1 MRLCRTNCAFLSN
14 DGLCV
19 EMMVSGRGRVALG
32 CDEPGNSIFIREGL
46 GKTSRAKTLATF
58 GSRGGGRGTRP
69 HPPGGGGPPPPPP
82 QPRRGRG
89 GGAGGPPAPR
99 TPPPWRRAPHGSRQ
113 QSVTEEPALQRE
125 AAQGRSRRPEPAG
138 AREPDALLHAVLP
151 EGSSRLQ
158 PGRHAGLWL

>member
-58 GSRGGGRGTRP
+58 GSRVGARATRK
-69 HPPGGGGPPPPPP
+69 
-82 QPRRGRG
+82 
-89 GGAGGPPAPR
+89 
-99 TPPPWRRAPHGSRQ
+99 Q
-113 QSVTEEPALQRE
+113 QKD
-125 AAQGRSRRPEPAG
+125 AG
-138 AREPDALLHAVLP
+138 APPRPATKSERKSTTTKTVAMTFFF
-151 EGSSRLQ
+151 
-158 PGRHAGLWL
+158 

>member
-58 GSRGGGRGTRP
+58 GSRVAPGSTLIHDMEGAHMTLVNKLSLKSQHYNAKLLKGVPDGQNPLGPVNRMRYFMQCFLRAHPGSNRGTVKILS
-69 HPPGGGGPPPPPP
+69 
-82 QPRRGRG
+82 QIDRG
-89 GGAGGPPAPR
+89 GLG
-99 TPPPWRRAPHGSRQ
+99 
-113 QSVTEEPALQRE
+113 PAL
-125 AAQGRSRRPEPAG
+125 
-138 AREPDALLHAVLP
+138 L
-151 EGSSRLQ
+151 
-158 PGRHAGLWL
+158 

>member
-58 GSRGGGRGTRP
+58 GSRVAPGSTHIPDMEPGATR
-69 HPPGGGGPPPPPP
+69 
-82 QPRRGRG
+82 
-89 GGAGGPPAPR
+89 
-99 TPPPWRRAPHGSRQ
+99 
-113 QSVTEEPALQRE
+113 
-125 AAQGRSRRPEPAG
+125 
-138 AREPDALLHAVLP
+138 LP
-151 EGSSRLQ
+151 STKS
-158 PGRHAGLWL
+158 H

>member
-58 GSRGGGRGTRP
+58 GSRGGPGSALIHDMEPGATR
-69 HPPGGGGPPPPPP
+69 
-82 QPRRGRG
+82 
-89 GGAGGPPAPR
+89 
-99 TPPPWRRAPHGSRQ
+99 
-113 QSVTEEPALQRE
+113 
-125 AAQGRSRRPEPAG
+125 
-138 AREPDALLHAVLP
+138 LP
-151 EGSSRLQ
+151 STIC
-158 PGRHAGLWL
+158 H

>member
-58 GSRGGGRGTRP
+58 GSRVAPGSALIHDMEGAHMTLVNKLSLKSQHYNAKLLKGVPDGQNPLGPVNRMRYFMQCFLRAHPGSNRDDMRGC
-69 HPPGGGGPPPPPP
+69 GYESA
-82 QPRRGRG
+82 RGQ
-89 GGAGGPPAPR
+89 A
-99 TPPPWRRAPHGSRQ
+99 
-113 QSVTEEPALQRE
+113 
-125 AAQGRSRRPEPAG
+125 
-138 AREPDALLHAVLP
+138 
-151 EGSSRLQ
+151 
-158 PGRHAGLWL
+158 

>member
-19 EMMVSGRGRVALG
+19 EMMVSGRARVALG

-58 GSRGGGRGTRP
+58 GSR
-69 HPPGGGGPPPPPP
+69 
-82 QPRRGRG
+82 
-89 GGAGGPPAPR
+89 
-99 TPPPWRRAPHGSRQ
+99 
-113 QSVTEEPALQRE
+113 
-125 AAQGRSRRPEPAG
+125 
-138 AREPDALLHAVLP
+138 EPDALLHAVLP
-151 EGSSRLQ
+151 EVSSRLQ

>member
-58 GSRGGGRGTRP
+58 GSRVAPGSTLIHDMEGAHMTLVNNLSLKSQHYNAKLLKGVPDGQNPLGPVNRMRYFMQCFLRAHPGSNRDDMRGC
-69 HPPGGGGPPPPPP
+69 GYESA
-82 QPRRGRG
+82 RGQ
-89 GGAGGPPAPR
+89 A
-99 TPPPWRRAPHGSRQ
+99 
-113 QSVTEEPALQRE
+113 
-125 AAQGRSRRPEPAG
+125 
-138 AREPDALLHAVLP
+138 
-151 EGSSRLQ
+151 
-158 PGRHAGLWL
+158 

>member
-58 GSRGGGRGTRP
+58 GSVWRRLHA
-69 HPPGGGGPPPPPP
+69 HP
-82 QPRRGRG
+82 RH
-89 GGAGGPPAPR
+89 GAGRHTAPVNNLSLKSQHYNAKLLKGVPDGQNPLGPVNR
-99 TPPPWRRAPHGSRQ
+99 MRYFMQCFLRAHPGSNRDDMRGCGYE
-113 QSVTEEPALQRE
+113 S
-125 AAQGRSRRPEPAG
+125 
-138 AREPDALLHAVLP
+138 ARGQA
-151 EGSSRLQ
+151 
-158 PGRHAGLWL
+158 

>member
-58 GSRGGGRGTRP
+58 GSRGAPRSTQNPAKKPGAPRRP
-69 HPPGGGGPPPPPP
+69 SNISPRRATPPPPPHP
-82 QPRRGRG
+82 PR
-89 GGAGGPPAPR
+89 P
-99 TPPPWRRAPHGSRQ
+99 PHGSRQ

>member
-58 GSRGGGRGTRP
+58 GSRVAPGSTLQ
-69 HPPGGGGPPPPPP
+69 PPKGDGAPPPPP
-82 QPRRGRG
+82 QKKEQKKTPTNPRR
-89 GGAGGPPAPR
+89 
-99 TPPPWRRAPHGSRQ
+99 
-113 QSVTEEPALQRE
+113 
-125 AAQGRSRRPEPAG
+125 
-138 AREPDALLHAVLP
+138 
-151 EGSSRLQ
+151 EG
-158 PGRHAGLWL
+158 

>member
-58 GSRGGGRGTRP
+58 GSRVAPGSALIHDMEPGVTR
-69 HPPGGGGPPPPPP
+69 
-82 QPRRGRG
+82 
-89 GGAGGPPAPR
+89 
-99 TPPPWRRAPHGSRQ
+99 
-113 QSVTEEPALQRE
+113 
-125 AAQGRSRRPEPAG
+125 
-138 AREPDALLHAVLP
+138 LP
-151 EGSSRLQ
+151 STIC
-158 PGRHAGLWL
+158 H

>member
-58 GSRGGGRGTRP
+58 GSRVAPGDTLIHTAPVNNLSLKSQHYNAKLLKGVPDGQNPLGPVNRMRYFMQCFLRAHPGSNRDDMRGC
-69 HPPGGGGPPPPPP
+69 GYESA
-82 QPRRGRG
+82 RGQ
-89 GGAGGPPAPR
+89 A
-99 TPPPWRRAPHGSRQ
+99 
-113 QSVTEEPALQRE
+113 
-125 AAQGRSRRPEPAG
+125 
-138 AREPDALLHAVLP
+138 
-151 EGSSRLQ
+151 
-158 PGRHAGLWL
+158 

>member
-58 GSRGGGRGTRP
+58 GSRGGG
-69 HPPGGGGPPPPPP
+69 GGE
-82 QPRRGRG
+82 RRHHKERG
-89 GGAGGPPAPR
+89 GVARPSFYSTCWWPGATR
-99 TPPPWRRAPHGSRQ
+99 
-113 QSVTEEPALQRE
+113 
-125 AAQGRSRRPEPAG
+125 
-138 AREPDALLHAVLP
+138 LP
-151 EGSSRLQ
+151 STIC
-158 PGRHAGLWL
+158 H

>member
-58 GSRGGGRGTRP
+58 GSRVA
-69 HPPGGGGPPPPPP
+69 PG
-82 QPRRGRG
+82 
-89 GGAGGPPAPR
+89 
-99 TPPPWRRAPHGSRQ
+99 
-113 QSVTEEPALQRE
+113 PALIHDM
-125 AAQGRSRRPEPAG
+125 EPG
-138 AREPDALLHAVLP
+138 ATRLP
-151 EGSSRLQ
+151 STIC
-158 PGRHAGLWL
+158 H

>member
-58 GSRGGGRGTRP
+58 GSRV
-69 HPPGGGGPPPPPP
+69 
-82 QPRRGRG
+82 
-89 GGAGGPPAPR
+89 APAPR
-99 TPPPWRRAPHGSRQ
+99 SSTTWSRAHTAPVNNLSLKSQHYNAKLLKGVPDGQNPLGPVNRMRYFMQCFLRAHPGSNRDDMRGCGYE
-113 QSVTEEPALQRE
+113 S
-125 AAQGRSRRPEPAG
+125 
-138 AREPDALLHAVLP
+138 ARGQA
-151 EGSSRLQ
+151 
-158 PGRHAGLWL
+158 

>member
-58 GSRGGGRGTRP
+58 GSRVAPGSTLIHDMEDAHMTLVNKLSLKSQHYNAKLLKGVPDGQNPLGPVNRMRYFMQCFLRAHPGSNRDDMRGC
-69 HPPGGGGPPPPPP
+69 GYESA
-82 QPRRGRG
+82 RGQ
-89 GGAGGPPAPR
+89 A
-99 TPPPWRRAPHGSRQ
+99 
-113 QSVTEEPALQRE
+113 
-125 AAQGRSRRPEPAG
+125 
-138 AREPDALLHAVLP
+138 
-151 EGSSRLQ
+151 
-158 PGRHAGLWL
+158 

>member
-58 GSRGGGRGTRP
+58 GSRVAPGSTLTHDMEGAHMTLVNKLSLKSQHYNAKLLKGVPDGQNPLGPVNRMRYFMQCFLRAHPGSNRDDMRGC
-69 HPPGGGGPPPPPP
+69 GYESA
-82 QPRRGRG
+82 RGQ
-89 GGAGGPPAPR
+89 A
-99 TPPPWRRAPHGSRQ
+99 
-113 QSVTEEPALQRE
+113 
-125 AAQGRSRRPEPAG
+125 
-138 AREPDALLHAVLP
+138 
-151 EGSSRLQ
+151 
-158 PGRHAGLWL
+158 

>member
-58 GSRGGGRGTRP
+58 GSRVAPGSALIHDMEPPTAPVNNLSLKSQHYNAKLLKGVPDGQNPLGPVNRMRYFMQCFLRAHPGSNRDDMRGC
-69 HPPGGGGPPPPPP
+69 GYESA
-82 QPRRGRG
+82 RGQ
-89 GGAGGPPAPR
+89 A
-99 TPPPWRRAPHGSRQ
+99 
-113 QSVTEEPALQRE
+113 
-125 AAQGRSRRPEPAG
+125 
-138 AREPDALLHAVLP
+138 
-151 EGSSRLQ
+151 
-158 PGRHAGLWL
+158 

>member
-58 GSRGGGRGTRP
+58 GSRVAPGSTLIHDMEGAHMTLVNKLSLKSQHYNAKLLKGVPDGQNPLGPVNRMRYFMQCFLRAHLGSNRDDMRGC
-69 HPPGGGGPPPPPP
+69 GYESA
-82 QPRRGRG
+82 RGQ
-89 GGAGGPPAPR
+89 A
-99 TPPPWRRAPHGSRQ
+99 
-113 QSVTEEPALQRE
+113 
-125 AAQGRSRRPEPAG
+125 
-138 AREPDALLHAVLP
+138 
-151 EGSSRLQ
+151 
-158 PGRHAGLWL
+158 

>member
-58 GSRGGGRGTRP
+58 GSRVA
-69 HPPGGGGPPPPPP
+69 PGSS
-82 QPRRGRG
+82 
-89 GGAGGPPAPR
+89 
-99 TPPPWRRAPHGSRQ
+99 TTWSRAPHGSRQ

>member
-58 GSRGGGRGTRP
+58 GRRTAPVNNLSLKSQHYNAKLLKGVPDGQNPLGPVNRMRYFMQCFLRAHPGSNRDDMRGCGYESARG
-69 HPPGGGGPPPPPP
+69 
-82 QPRRGRG
+82 Q
-89 GGAGGPPAPR
+89 A
-99 TPPPWRRAPHGSRQ
+99 
-113 QSVTEEPALQRE
+113 
-125 AAQGRSRRPEPAG
+125 
-138 AREPDALLHAVLP
+138 
-151 EGSSRLQ
+151 
-158 PGRHAGLWL
+158 

>member
-19 EMMVSGRGRVALG
+19 EMMVSGRARVALG

-46 GKTSRAKTLATF
+46 GKTSRAKTL
-58 GSRGGGRGTRP
+58 
-69 HPPGGGGPPPPPP
+69 
-82 QPRRGRG
+82 
-89 GGAGGPPAPR
+89 
-99 TPPPWRRAPHGSRQ
+99 APHGSRQ

-151 EGSSRLQ
+151 EVSSRLK

>member
-58 GSRGGGRGTRP
+58 GSRVA
-69 HPPGGGGPPPPPP
+69 PGS
-82 QPRRGRG
+82 
-89 GGAGGPPAPR
+89 
-99 TPPPWRRAPHGSRQ
+99 T
-113 QSVTEEPALQRE
+113 LI
-125 AAQGRSRRPEPAG
+125 
-138 AREPDALLHAVLP
+138 HA
-151 EGSSRLQ
+151 
-158 PGRHAGLWL
+158 GRHTAPVNNLSLKSQHYNAKLLKGVPDGQNPLGPVNRMRYFMQCFLRAHPGSNRDDMRGCGYESARGQA

>member
-58 GSRGGGRGTRP
+58 GSRVAPDSALIHDMEPGATR
-69 HPPGGGGPPPPPP
+69 
-82 QPRRGRG
+82 
-89 GGAGGPPAPR
+89 
-99 TPPPWRRAPHGSRQ
+99 
-113 QSVTEEPALQRE
+113 
-125 AAQGRSRRPEPAG
+125 
-138 AREPDALLHAVLP
+138 LP
-151 EGSSRLQ
+151 STIC
-158 PGRHAGLWL
+158 H

>member
-58 GSRGGGRGTRP
+58 GRLVAPGSTHIHPMEPGATR
-69 HPPGGGGPPPPPP
+69 
-82 QPRRGRG
+82 
-89 GGAGGPPAPR
+89 
-99 TPPPWRRAPHGSRQ
+99 
-113 QSVTEEPALQRE
+113 
-125 AAQGRSRRPEPAG
+125 
-138 AREPDALLHAVLP
+138 LP
-151 EGSSRLQ
+151 STIC
-158 PGRHAGLWL
+158 H